1 MKLLVAIDFSEVT
14 TNILE
19 RVSKLAKL
27 TSAKIWLV
35 HIASPEPD
43 FIGYEVGPITERD
56 FIAKKLQGQHKQ
68 LQALSKE
75 LEDQGFDIT
84 PLLIQGPTVETI
96 LEEAKKLDADMI
108 VCGSHGHGTV
118 FHILVGSI
126 SRGILQKSTIP
137 LLIVP
142 AKK

>member
-19 RVSKLAKL
+19 RVSKLVKL

-56 FIAKKLQGQHKQ
+56 FIAKKLQAQHKQ

-75 LEDQGFDIT
+75 MEDQGFDIT

-96 LEEAKKLDADMI
+96 LEEAEKLDADMI

-126 SRGILQKSTIP
+126 SRGLLQKSTIP